1 MKQTAAAA
9 DAAVITDARKLRS
22 RDALYAAFLKLLARK
37 TLEQISIREIAAA
50 AGIGHAT
57 FYRHYASKEAL
68 LNDLA
73 ADEIR
78 RLVNLALPVMQ
89 AKSTRAACEALC
101 SHVYAHKKLWTTL
114 LTGGA
119 ASAVKV
125 ELLAI
130 SRNVAANY
138 DSGSGNPEMAELK
151 TILSVNSIMETLAWW
166 LRQRKLLAPDRVARI
181 LEQIIA
187 LHDTLG
193 AE

>member
-1 MKQTAAAA
+1 MMQTVAATPA
-9 DAAVITDARKLRS
+9 ITTDARKLRS
-22 RDALYAAFLKLLARK
+22 RDALYVAFLKLLQRK
-37 TLEQISIREIAAA
+37 NLDQISIREIAAA
-50 AGIGHAT
+50 ARLGHAT

-78 RLVNLALPVMQ
+78 RLVNLTLPVMRSE
-89 AKSTRAACEALC
+89 STQAACAALC
-101 SHVYAHKKLWTTL
+101 NHVHGHKKLWTTL

-130 SRNVAANY
+130 SRNIAAAI
-138 DSGSGNPEMAELK
+138 DSSSLSPEMAELK

-166 LRQRKLLAPDRVARI
+166 LRQREPLAPDRVAHI

-187 LHDTLG
+187 LHDNLG
-193 AE
+193 TE